1 MVMTKVLQ
9 YIFFHFQNKHVFD
22 PQWSKIKI
30 QQFCSVLQQISR
42 WDMFNLHIYQ
52 INVLQNNYFPFHTI
66 CRQCLNYTTEKYI
79 KKTKQPFDLAFK
91 IIVMLFNN
99 CHKKI
104 QLFLLITTWWEITI
118 LRRRVQTSIKCVAC
132 CKSGYLLFKNIWS

>member
-30 QQFCSVLQQISR
+30 QQFRSVLQQISR

-52 INVLQNNYFPFHTI
+52 INVLQNQTI
-66 CRQCLNYTTEKYI
+66 SLSTQSADSVL
-79 KKTKQPFDLAFK
+79 
-91 IIVMLFNN
+91 II
-99 CHKKI
+99 
-104 QLFLLITTWWEITI
+104 Q
-118 LRRRVQTSIKCVAC
+118 Q
-132 CKSGYLLFKNIWS
+132 KNI